1 MTMCEEPIQKNNVI
15 AGPWKARPKREVI
28 LQDEKIIEDQENA
41 MFCDT
46 LTEGLLI
53 QMINTIDENGFETNT
68 ENFLRDMGWIIESVR
83 STLYREMDLE
93 HPMSELIREFTKE
106 VEPEEKQKSRHFILD
121 IGRLGDTLKRFQNED
136 EDEKETE

>member
-1 MTMCEEPIQKNNVI
+1 MCEEPIQKNNVI

-93 HPMSELIREFTKE
+93 HPMSELIRIK
-106 VEPEEKQKSRHFILD
+106 PQEKKKVRHFSID
-121 IGRLGDTLKRFQNED
+121 TDRMDDTLKRFRNED

>member
-1 MTMCEEPIQKNNVI
+1 MCEEPIQKNNVI

-68 ENFLRDMGWIIESVR
+68 E
-83 STLYREMDLE
+83 MDLE

-121 IGRLGDTLKRFQNED
+121 IGRLGDTLKRFRNED